1 MPSYDSYIS
10 ALKSGIYKQKI
21 KIELLRDDETPR
33 EEITSLIAN
42 TSGALSVKRANGIRR
57 SLNFEILNIDNQY
70 IPNINTF
77 YIRQKCKVY
86 LGIELADGTDY
97 FLPQG
102 IYVIE
107 DPSVS
112 SNFSE
117 SFIKIQASDKFS
129 LLSSI
134 GGELSY
140 TYIIN
145 NGTDISTAIKAVL
158 SLSGDPKQPIIDA
171 SLVGLN
177 TVYTMTYEAG
187 NKLGDIL
194 IDLAQMYACSCYYNE
209 LGQLVIS
216 KDVDDTTKSSLW
228 DFNTSEFSYMGG
240 TNQFKWSELYT
251 SIRVVGSNVSG
262 PTVSYKATNT
272 NLLSPTSV
280 NSLGFDRTFYYS
292 KDTIS
297 TLQQATDLANY
308 ILKRKTAVQNSVQV
322 NSIAMFHLNPDELI
336 TITDE
341 KLGLNEE
348 RFLIDDY
355 SLSLSTGGTLS
366 INVIKSKELPF
377 I

>member
-1 MPSYDSYIS
+1 MSSYQDYIN
-10 ALKSGIYKQKI
+10 ALKSGIYNQKI
-21 KIELLRDDETPR
+21 KIELLRTDETPR
-33 EEITSLIAN
+33 ENITSLISN
-42 TSGALSVKRANGIRR
+42 TNGNLSVKRTNGIRR
-57 SLNFEILNIDNQY
+57 SCNFDIINLDNIY
-70 IPNINTF
+70 IPNTETF
-77 YIRQKCKVY
+77 FIRQKFKLY
-86 LGIELADGTDY
+86 LGLELPDGTDY

-102 IYVIE
+102 IYIIE
-107 DPSVS
+107 DPSVT

-117 SFIKIQASDKFS
+117 SYINIQASDKFS

-145 NGTDISTAIKAVL
+145 IGTDISTAIQAVL
-158 SLSGDPKQPIIDA
+158 TLGGDPKRPIIDA
-171 SLVGLN
+171 SLVGLK

-187 NKLGDIL
+187 SKLGDIL
-194 IDLAQMYACSCYYNE
+194 IDLAQIYSCSCFYNE
-209 LGQLVIS
+209 NGQLVIS
-216 KDVDDTTKSSLW
+216 KDIDDESKSSLW

-240 TNQFKWSELYT
+240 TNQFKWSELFT
-251 SIRVVGSNVSG
+251 SVRVVGSNISG
-262 PTVSYKATNT
+262 ATVSYKATNT

-280 NSLGFDRTFYYS
+280 SNLGFDRTFYYS

-308 ILKRKTAVQNSVQV
+308 ILKRKVTVQNSVQIS
-322 NSIAMFHLNPDELI
+322 SIAMFHLNPDELI

-348 RFLIDDY
+348 RFLIDGF

-366 INVIKSKELPF
+366 INCVKSKEIPF